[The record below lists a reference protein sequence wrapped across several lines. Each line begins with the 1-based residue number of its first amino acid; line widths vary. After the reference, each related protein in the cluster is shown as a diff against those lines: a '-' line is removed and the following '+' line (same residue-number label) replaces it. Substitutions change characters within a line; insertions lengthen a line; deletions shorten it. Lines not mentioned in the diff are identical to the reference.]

1 MVRMLLQLPHPLMKS
16 IKWLTAIIDL
26 KQDPCEGCYSIIES
40 NNNKTYNKQ
49 KEQNTR
55 TVRWRYLV
63 SLSSLSLS
71 SAVSLALKRFMMFL
85 LTYWYYKWQ
94 NYTVKNLKNE
104 TCLPPPFPVANEGRH
119 CLTEE
124 AKGLPKKN

>member
-1 MVRMLLQLPHPLMKS
+1 
-16 IKWLTAIIDL
+16 
-26 KQDPCEGCYSIIES
+26 
-40 NNNKTYNKQ
+40 
-49 KEQNTR
+49 
-55 TVRWRYLV
+55 
-63 SLSSLSLS
+63 
-71 SAVSLALKRFMMFL
+71 MMFL

-124 AKGLPKKN
+124 AKGLPKNKKINIKPMSSKLT